1 MILNLLDRMK
11 LPFRKNKEFLSVL
24 YEILGFYPHNIEV
37 YRIAFSH
44 KSLAYHRE
52 DKPAGKDRRNRERRY
67 RNTDTGQKPLNNER
81 LEYLGDAVLESIV
94 SDILFRHYPH
104 KREGFLTSTRSKI
117 VQRETLNRL
126 ALDLGLEK
134 LIQAAEG
141 TNMVHTNIAG
151 NAFEALMGAI
161 YLDRGYKHCHW
172 FISNRVIGRYIDID
186 NMAHKEVNFKSKLLE
201 WSQKNRINIDFRDHA
216 GEQNEKGFRCVIS
229 LEGIVMGRGNGRS
242 KKESQQLAAKEVLT
256 LMRRDAALYDSIFRA
271 KEKRTAMEAEESF
284 ALPKID
290 EIEESLHREQNQRE
304 GKSKGKA
311 PVLEEK
317 KPRLSRNAS
326 DEAYDTAYDEQA
338 EYEVIDT
345 EPEPPKLTADDYAAK
360 GLPMPPSEDDAVEN
374 GPKPKRAR
382 TRNRKEK
389 AAENAP
395 AKDTTQQ
402 SQEKQPQP
410 AAQPQTKRPADRTA
424 ATEEKVAAPEKAKG
438 IVQPSQAHTPVTV
451 TDVPEANTDMPKA
464 DATNEHDNGYVAP
477 QPKDNL
483 PQADD
488 SHVQPLPKP
497 TEEKAM
503 EAEQLSILC
512 NEPAASETPH
522 LPEELTEQPDT
533 AETNQ
538 PLPEPEATS
547 EQVQEVV
554 EEPGNQPVEPV
565 EQQANPTDTI
575 PDDLE
580 EIAETIQKEI
590 ATDEHPDLII
600 LKDVPPVNSQEAD
613 EALDVMESDFSDSA
627 DEAEYWEDE
636 AEEVAEKAE
645 EEPEE
650 EPNELPASRP
660 TPSSLHTASPKPIL
674 RHLSI
679 DDFVFGVDQH
689 LTEPFE
695 LDDEAETATVRKPN
709 RRRRRPARK
718 PATAQETPQTE
729 QQTDRK
735 PAGEENNRSRRR
747 KTQKK
752 ASQPVEQEAT
762 NNEKPAKPRRR
773 RRRPT
778 QREE

>member
-216 GEQNEKGFRCVIS
+216 GEQDEKGFRCVIS

-317 KPRLSRNAS
+317 KPRFSRNAS

-389 AAENAP
+389 AAENTP

-410 AAQPQTKRPADRTA
+410 AAQPRTKRPVDKTA
-424 ATEEKVAAPEKAKG
+424 STEEKAAAPEKAKG
-438 IVQPSQAHTPVTV
+438 IVQPSQAHTPATV
-451 TDVPEANTDMPKA
+451 TDVPKANTYMPKA
-464 DATNEHDNGYVAP
+464 DDTNEHDNGYVAP
-477 QPKDNL
+477 QPKDNI

-488 SHVQPLPKP
+488 SPVQPLPKP

-503 EAEQLSILC
+503 EAEQLSILR

-554 EEPGNQPVEPV
+554 EEPVNQPVEPV

-613 EALDVMESDFSDSA
+613 DDLDVTESDFSNSA
-627 DEAEYWEDE
+627 DEAEDWEDE

-650 EPNELPASRP
+650 EPNELPASCP

-689 LTEPFE
+689 LTEPFD

-718 PATAQETPQTE
+718 SATTQETPQAE